1 MALSVRTHQ
10 LMAYQKE
17 LIAIDCEFVSTPNGG
32 PFSPECWYNSEGLWN
47 VTFPGCTS
55 YQQRAGIIAVCNEKL
70 ETYKLTIK
78 HRSCTYLVNDI
89 VYKLNGIT
97 HDSLIHGLSMEQL
110 KTKLMP
116 VFKRSLIIT
125 HSGNND
131 FLSLG
136 FPKGRKS
143 ESLDTYDITSHFK
156 RQDNSAIR
164 LEVIYQNLFKK
175 NFRQEGEAHDPQ
187 ADAKATLEI
196 YLFMRSHIKFSR
208 YDDRGYYD
216 EETWE
221 YHPGY

>member
-1 MALSVRTHQ
+1 MLCFFIEQMALSVRSH
-10 LMAYQKE
+10 
-17 LIAIDCEFVSTPNGG
+17 CEFVSTPN
-32 PFSPECWYNSEGLWN
+32 FKCNSEG
-47 VTFPGCTS
+47 FPKL
-55 YQQRAGIIAVCNEKL
+55 IIV
-70 ETYKLTIK
+70 
-78 HRSCTYLVNDI
+78 VF
-89 VYKLNGIT
+89 KLNGS

-110 KTKLMP
+110 KTKLRP
-116 VFKRSLIIT
+116 VFERSLIIT
-125 HSGNND
+125 HSGNQD
-131 FLSLG
+131 FFSLG
-136 FPKGRKS
+136 FPKGTKS

-164 LEVIYQNLFKK
+164 LEVIYPNLFKK

-187 ADAKATLEI
+187 ADAKAILEI